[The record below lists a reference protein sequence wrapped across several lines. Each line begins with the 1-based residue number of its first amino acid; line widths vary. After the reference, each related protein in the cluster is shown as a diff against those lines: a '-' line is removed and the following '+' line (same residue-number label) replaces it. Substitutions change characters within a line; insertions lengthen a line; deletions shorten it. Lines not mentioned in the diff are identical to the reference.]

1 MSTVITS
8 AVTMSAPQVERRSD
22 KIYVKIETSDYRSYV
37 HVGLTTMEAL
47 GLLRDLKSA
56 LADGGTDV

>member
-1 MSTVITS
+1 MSSVINS
-8 AVTMSAPQVERRSD
+8 AVTMNAPKVERAEER
-22 KIYVKIETSDYRSYV
+22 IYIKIETSDYRSYV